1 MKTSRI
7 EPASDRSSVF
17 ATSACPSLKSARVKS
32 LRLFPERLRIIA
44 LGLACGTVLC
54 LPLSCWAA
62 NYTSKSVVGAGANW
76 TGNYWQL
83 NGAGALVG
91 PPTAGNTYEL
101 IANGST
107 LTSGNDTRTRNPANP
122 GVQTFPGDS
131 LMLDTNSDIRLKGP
145 GAISTFPGPGGGQAG
160 FILNGGGINIGD
172 DGKFWID
179 GVIEA
184 RQLSFI
190 FPATSGTTADNRSL
204 NIMGKLIG
212 TGNLALINGG
222 LVTAIEISGANNTF
236 SGQWIVKS
244 GYLLGSGNGSLGT
257 NSITIDPNWSVPSAN
272 GAWTLGSGYNKAV
285 VSISYDLNSAGTLT
299 IANGGQ
305 IVLYKNLCF
314 SAVTINGTA
323 LTAGSHSYAE
333 LAAAYPNNIL
343 GNGYGHITVQP
354 YGTPPSFPPPTT
366 TPQQW
371 LSADVG
377 GPTYAG
383 SVVTNGDGTLDVT
396 GGGDDIWNATSRF
409 HYYYAWASGTNWDIT
424 VQVKNFTGPDTW
436 SKVEL
441 LVSPADPN
449 AGPQGNDPFIAMM
462 DTQPNWV
469 NTPGVSGQNNG
480 GVDQFRSVKG
490 GNADWLQVGTT
501 PIPDFP
507 ANWLRINRSGSAF
520 NLYRSSDGQ
529 FWRKYLTIDTAS
541 SATISSSQFGTPWP
555 NLVTV
560 GVAVTAHNNG
570 STQLGD
576 ATIANLQATFAP
588 AQAPTVIGPVQ
599 PMVTGVTNSYGCE
612 ASLSFVCTNNAF
624 PAQALVPI
632 NYQWYKN
639 GSPIAGATNN
649 GSYTWLLDAG
659 DDGANYSCTATL
671 APPYSSLSASSGNAF
686 VRVMPGIFYTNGLKQ
701 EMFAG
706 FTSRVAAEQNNVPAA
721 NWIGLEP
728 AADDPG
734 GYGNNY
740 VNRVSGWFIPPTSD
754 NYTFFIACDDD
765 SDLFL
770 STDATMGNKRI
781 IAQEGGWSGSHSWL
795 TVGGGNSVAS
805 QKRSDQFSPDGGVT
819 VPYASGI
826 PLTAGQPYFVEL
838 VHYQGGGGDNFGVTY
853 QTATMM
859 ADPNWA
865 NNFTNGTFSLMQASN
880 NCLMLVTRPPTMIA
894 WATQPTNTTATLGL
908 AGTFYSQ
915 AASDSELTL
924 KYQWYRN
931 GVLIPG
937 ATGSSYSLSSVASGD
952 SGAGF
957 TVVATTAENELS
969 TTSSPPAILN
979 VASPVL
985 ESGWAKMEYWYSP
998 NPGVA
1003 SFRVA
1008 LTNSSG
1014 VTTNYAL
1021 NNTYS
1026 APANYTIFEPIFEGN
1041 SKASAPSVYTSRLS
1055 TYFYPP
1061 TSGNY
1066 VFFVNSDDPGD
1077 LFVSTDANP
1086 SNAVLVAQETGN
1098 SGSWNWTTAG
1108 GGGVAATKRSD
1119 SWQAPDG
1126 STPWSSGI
1134 PMIAGQPY
1142 YVAIVHTDT
1151 GGGNNCEAT
1160 FKLTSDPDP
1169 VNGTYSQMK
1178 GSLIKTYVSR
1188 CFSMGFSQAP
1198 SNVSAAFNGTATL
1211 AAQGATDSKAA
1222 IGDETNP
1229 SAQWTN
1235 NYVTYQWIRNGTP
1248 IPGANSS
1255 TFTFGPVSPEDS
1267 TANFVCQIRAL
1278 GYVDNSLNPLWLN
1291 SSMVHISVSGTPV
1304 YETNFVLHAFYGL
1317 NPQRNAI
1324 RDGTA
1329 GNPDWLMAESA
1340 FETDVAGTGIQNN
1353 FGDELIGYFIPP
1365 TTGDYVF
1372 FCNSDD
1378 GAELYLSTDN
1388 SAINKRLI
1396 AQETGYATALAW
1408 GASNGNAA
1416 QVRSDTFVDPTT
1428 GTMPYASGIHLIQGQ
1443 KYFMQIVHSQGTGGS
1458 ESCVTAKLLADP
1470 TPATG
1475 SLSTMR
1481 GTQISCYVPKCTY
1494 VTVTNQPQSVTNNN
1508 YSTATFTTGGA
1519 TDSTVPVGNEGDWRT
1534 QFNNFLFYQWYKNG
1548 QPIAGANASTL
1559 TLPNVLPSD
1568 NGSIIFAKMRALGY
1582 ADGSG
1587 NALWTQSTLA
1597 TLTVITSPPPTLVH
1611 SGYYTNY
1618 GTSIGSSGQP
1628 GITLHFSSP
1637 MDPTALLNPANY
1649 VLGGGLTIANIL
1661 VNSNSYSSVTLLV
1674 NGTPTWPLSV
1684 AINNAKALGGGP
1696 SLAGSAFN
1704 VIPAVLAA
1712 ADIGATA
1719 DPAVPSY
1726 IDVFGANAFLVSCEG
1741 SDIWNNGDGI
1751 NYLYEQ
1757 KTGDFDVV
1765 VRQKSITKAS
1775 NWTKGGLMIRE
1786 SLDPGSREWSILNT
1800 PLNVDNLQSA
1810 AGDGTGAN
1818 QLQCVARPGT
1828 SGASE
1833 DWGNGLL
1840 IPPTYPNAWVR
1851 LSRHTVTN
1859 LDTTVHCFINGY
1871 YSSDGVNWSLLGQ
1884 NDTTTNGDSTVLPD
1898 PVYVGIASTAHHN
1911 DVVGAWPLLYVNT
1924 AEYDNYNSAYIS
1936 AAPTI
1941 SFNLGAGG
1949 TRFVLSWGSAGH
1961 LESSPVLGPGA
1972 VWTPVGLA
1980 SPATIPITTT
1990 NVSKFFR
1997 VVVP

>member
-1 MKTSRI
+1 MKTSTSMAQTRCP
-7 EPASDRSSVF
+7 ENTSSPSKLKPRPQSWRTACAS
-17 ATSACPSLKSARVKS
+17 L
-32 LRLFPERLRIIA
+32 A
-44 LGLACGTVLC
+44 LGLACGAALW
-54 LPLSCWAA
+54 LPQSGRAA
-62 NYTSKSVVGAGANW
+62 NYTSTQSVAAGANW
-76 TGNYWQL
+76 NGLYWSTNADGSAPL
-83 NGAGALVG
+83 TG

-101 IANGST
+101 LSK
-107 LTSGNDTRTRNPANP
+107 GNLAAASDSRTRNPASP

-131 LMLDTNSDIRLKGP
+131 LQLDVNSDLRLKGS
-145 GAISTFPGPGGGQAG
+145 GAIVTFPGPGGGQPG
-160 FILNGGGINIGD
+160 LILNGGGINNGD

-179 GVIEA
+179 GIIEV
-184 RQLSFI
+184 RQQSYL
-190 FPATSGTTADNRSL
+190 FPQTSGATADNRGL
-204 NIMGKLIG
+204 NIKGQLIG
-212 TGNLALINGG
+212 TNNLAMINGG
-222 LVTAIEISGANNTF
+222 LVAAIEISGAANTF

-244 GYLLGSGNGSLGT
+244 GLLLGSGNGSLGT
-257 NSITIDPNWSVPSAN
+257 NSITIDPNWTVPATN
-272 GAWTLGSGYNKAV
+272 GAWVLGSGYNKAV
-285 VSISYDLNSAGTLT
+285 VSIAYDLNSAGTLT

-323 LTAGSHSYAE
+323 LSAGSHSYAE

-409 HYYYAWASGTNWDIT
+409 HYYYSWASGTNWDIT
-424 VQVKNFTGPDTW
+424 VQVKNFTGPDSW

-449 AGPQGNDPFIAMM
+449 VGPAGNDAFIAMM
-462 DTQPNWV
+462 DTQPNWI
-469 NTPGVSGQNNG
+469 NAPGVSGVNNG
-480 GVDQFRSVKG
+480 GVDQFRTVKG
-490 GNADWLQVGTT
+490 GNADWLQVGNN
-501 PIPDFP
+501 PIPDYP
-507 ANWLRINRSGSAF
+507 ANWLRINRSNSVF

-541 SATISSSQFGTPWP
+541 SATIINSSHFGTPWP

-576 ATIANLQATFAP
+576 ATIANLQATFPP
-588 AQAPTVIGPVQ
+588 AQPPTVVGPVQ
-599 PMVTGVTNSYGCE
+599 PIAAGVTNCYGCE

-624 PAQALVPI
+624 PAQAMVGI
-632 NYQWYKN
+632 NYQWSKN

-649 GSYTWLLDAG
+649 GFYTWLLDTN
-659 DDGANYSCTATL
+659 DDGANYSCMATL
-671 APPYSSLSASSGNAF
+671 APPYNSISNISGNAYIH
-686 VRVMPGIFYTNGLKQ
+686 VLPGIYYTNGLKN

-706 FTSRVAAEQNNVPAA
+706 STSRVAAEQNNVPKAS
-721 NWIGLEP
+721 WIGLEP
-728 AADDPG
+728 NADDPG
-734 GYGNNY
+734 GYGNYY

-754 NYTFFIACDDD
+754 YYTFFVACDDD

-781 IAQEGGWSGSHSWL
+781 IAQEGGYSGSHSWL
-795 TVGGGNSVAS
+795 TIGGGASVAS

-826 PLTAGQPYFVEL
+826 PLTAGQPYFIEL
-838 VHYQGGGGDNFGVTY
+838 VHYNGTGGDNFAVTY
-853 QTATMM
+853 QTTNMM

-865 NNFTNGTFSLMQASN
+865 INFTNGAPSLMQAAS
-880 NCLMLVTRPPTMIA
+880 NCLVFVTRPPTTLTWVA
-894 WATQPTNTTATLGL
+894 VPTNTTATLGL

-915 AASDSELTL
+915 ATSDSELTL
-924 KYQWYRN
+924 KYQWDRN

-937 ATGSSYSLSSVASGD
+937 ATGSSYSIASVASGD

-969 TTSSPPAILN
+969 ITSSPPAILN
-979 VASPVL
+979 VALPVL

-998 NPGVA
+998 DPGVA

-1008 LTNSSG
+1008 QTNSSG
-1014 VTTNYAL
+1014 VATNYAL
-1021 NNTYS
+1021 NSTYS
-1026 APANYTIFEPIFEGN
+1026 TPANYTIFEPIFEGN
-1041 SKASAPSVYTSRLS
+1041 SKAQAPSLYTSRLS
-1055 TYFYPP
+1055 TFFYP
-1061 TSGNY
+1061 TANGNY

-1077 LFVSTDANP
+1077 LYVSTNSSA

-1098 SGSWNWTTAG
+1098 SGSWNWNTAG
-1108 GGGVAATKRSD
+1108 GGVASTKRSD
-1119 SWQAPDG
+1119 QWTAPDS
-1126 STPWSSGI
+1126 STPWAAGI
-1134 PMIAGQPY
+1134 PMIAGQAY
-1142 YVAIVHTDT
+1142 YVAIIHADT

-1160 FKLTSDPDP
+1160 FKLTTDPDP

-1188 CFSMGFSQAP
+1188 SFSMGFSQAP

-1211 AAQGATDSKAA
+1211 TAKGATDSKSA
-1222 IGDETNP
+1222 IGDETDP

-1235 NYVTYQWIRNGTP
+1235 NYVMYQWTRNGTP
-1248 IPGANSS
+1248 IPGATSS
-1255 TFTFGPVSPEDS
+1255 TFSFGPVSPEDS

-1291 SSMVHISVSGTPV
+1291 SSTVHITVSGTPV
-1304 YETNFVLHAFYGL
+1304 YETNFVLHAYYGL
-1317 NPQRNAI
+1317 NPPRNAI

-1329 GNPDWLMAESA
+1329 GNPDWLMAEPA
-1340 FETDVAGTGIQNN
+1340 FEADAGGTGIANN

-1365 TTGDYVF
+1365 TNGDYVF

-1396 AQETGYATALAW
+1396 ARETGYATALAW
-1408 GASNGNAA
+1408 GTSGGTLS

-1428 GTMPYASGIHLIQGQ
+1428 GTTPYSSGIPLIQGQ
-1443 KYFMQIVHSQGTGGS
+1443 KYFMQIVHSQGGGGS

-1481 GTQISCYVPKCTY
+1481 GGQISCYVPKCTY
-1494 VTVTNQPQSVTNNN
+1494 VTVTNQPQSVTTNS
-1508 YSTATFTTGGA
+1508 YSSVTFTAAGA
-1519 TDSTVPVGNEGDWRT
+1519 TDSTVPVGNERDWRT

-1548 QPIAGANASTL
+1548 QPISGANASTL

-1568 NGSIIFAKMRALGY
+1568 NGAVIVATMRALGY

-1587 NALWTQSTLA
+1587 NALWASSTPA
-1597 TLTVITSPPPTLVH
+1597 TLTVITSAPPTLVH

-1618 GTSIGSSGQP
+1618 GTSVGSSGQP

-1649 VLGGGLTIANIL
+1649 VLGGGLTIASIL
-1661 VNSNSYSSVTLLV
+1661 VNSNTYSSVTLLV
-1674 NGTPTWPLSV
+1674 NGTPTWPSSV
-1684 AINNAKALGGGP
+1684 TINNAQALGGGP
-1696 SLAGSAFN
+1696 ALAGGTIN
-1704 VIPAVLAA
+1704 VTRAVLNA
-1712 ADIGATA
+1712 ADIGVTD

-1741 SDIWNNGDGI
+1741 SDIWNTGDGI

-1765 VRQKSITKAS
+1765 VRQKSITKVS

-1786 SLDPGSREWSILNT
+1786 SLDPGSREWGIYNS
-1800 PLNVDNLQSA
+1800 PLNADGLQSA

-1818 QLQCVARPGT
+1818 QIQCVSRAG
-1828 SGASE
+1828 SYGASA
-1833 DWGNGLL
+1833 DWGNGSL
-1840 IPPTYPNAWVR
+1840 IPPTYPNAWLR

-1871 YSSDGVNWSLLGQ
+1871 YSSDGVNWTLLGQ
-1884 NDTTTNGDSTVLPD
+1884 NDTITNGDAMVLPD
-1898 PVYVGIASTAHHN
+1898 TVYVGIASTAHHN
-1911 DVVGAWPLLYVNT
+1911 DLVGAWPLLYLNT
-1924 AEYDNYNSAYIS
+1924 AEFDNYNSAYIS
-1936 AAPTI
+1936 APPTV
-1941 SFNLGAGG
+1941 SFQLGAGG
-1949 TRFVLSWGSAGH
+1949 TSLVLSWGAAGH
-1961 LESSPVLGPGA
+1961 LESSPVLGSGA

-1990 NVSKFFR
+1990 NVSQFFR